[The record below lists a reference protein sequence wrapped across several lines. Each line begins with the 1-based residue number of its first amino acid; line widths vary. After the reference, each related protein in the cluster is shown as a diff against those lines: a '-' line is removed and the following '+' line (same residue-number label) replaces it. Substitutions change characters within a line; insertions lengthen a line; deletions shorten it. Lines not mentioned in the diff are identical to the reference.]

1 MISLNLK
8 KILLVHPLGYKKETA
23 SNDISRIANIIPP
36 IGLVG
41 IAAYLEKRNIYTSV
55 IDCYARPD
63 SDRLIHD
70 YISLEKPAY
79 IGLSCTTSTF
89 LDGVRIAEMAKKI
102 LPEMQV
108 VFGGAHVS
116 ALKERVLK
124 DYPIIDYVAVGE
136 GEETLAELIENG
148 RGGVSSVMGL
158 IYREKTGEI
167 RYTGRRTNTLE
178 LDLLPFPA
186 YEKLDG
192 FPLAYRAPL
201 FNYPKAPSS
210 SCITSRGC
218 PYACSYCDRSVF
230 GRSFRFNSAEY
241 MYEHVNYLNE
251 RFGVRHIIFYDD
263 QFTFKRDRVVN
274 FSEMMI
280 NRPLKLSFNC
290 VVRAEHI
297 DYDLLLMLKAAGCW
311 MISIGIE
318 TGDEDLLSQ
327 HRQNVN
333 LSFLSEKIRLIKKA
347 GIRTKGLFMI
357 GLPGETEAAVSKSME
372 YVFSNPIDEL
382 NIAKFTP
389 FPGSPIYKS
398 IHELGEFD
406 ENWELMDCMNFLFI
420 PNGMTK
426 EKLEELFKKFYRK
439 HFMRPKVLLEYTS
452 MLWRSPDS
460 WERFMRN
467 LPDFI
472 KFIVSNK
479 RLGKS

>member
-1 MISLNLK
+1 LTSLNSNT
-8 KILLVHPLGYKKETA
+8 ILLVHPLGYKKESA
-23 SNDISRIANIIPP
+23 RNDISRIANIIPP
-36 IGLVG
+36 LGLTG
-41 IAAYLEKRNIYTSV
+41 IAAYLEKRNISTSV

-70 YISLEKPAY
+70 FISSEKPAF

-102 LPEMQV
+102 LPEIKV

-116 ALKERVLK
+116 ALKEKILK
-124 DYPIIDYVAVGE
+124 DYPAIDITVIGE
-136 GEETLAELIENG
+136 GEETFAELIENCNIDISAIKG
-148 RGGVSSVMGL
+148 I

-167 RYTGRRTNTLE
+167 CFTGRRTKTLD

-192 FPLAYRAPL
+192 FPLTYGAPL

-210 SCITSRGC
+210 SCISSRGC

-241 MYEHVNYLNE
+241 MYEHVRYLNE

-263 QFTFKRDRVVN
+263 QFTFKRERVVD
-274 FSEMMI
+274 FATRMI
-280 NRPLKLSFNC
+280 NNPLGISFNC
-290 VVRAEHI
+290 VVRADHI
-297 DYDLLLMLKAAGCW
+297 DYDLLLLLKKAGCW
-311 MISIGIE
+311 MISLGIE
-318 TGDEDLLSQ
+318 TGDENLLSH

-333 LSFLSEKIRLIKKA
+333 LSLLSEKISLIKKA
-347 GIRTKGLFMI
+347 GIRIKGLFMI
-357 GLPGETEAAVSKSME
+357 GLPGETEESIAKSME
-372 YVFSNPIDEL
+372 FVFSNPIDEL

-389 FPGSPIYKS
+389 FPGSPIYEK
-398 IHELGEFD
+398 IHELGEFNED
-406 ENWELMDCMNFLFI
+406 WNLMDCMNFLFI
-420 PNGMTK
+420 PKGMT
-426 EKLEELFKKFYRK
+426 EAKLEELFKNFYKK

-452 MLWRSPDS
+452 MIWRSPDS
-460 WERFMRN
+460 WLRVMLN
-467 LPDFI
+467 LPNFI
-472 KFIVSNK
+472 KFVISDK